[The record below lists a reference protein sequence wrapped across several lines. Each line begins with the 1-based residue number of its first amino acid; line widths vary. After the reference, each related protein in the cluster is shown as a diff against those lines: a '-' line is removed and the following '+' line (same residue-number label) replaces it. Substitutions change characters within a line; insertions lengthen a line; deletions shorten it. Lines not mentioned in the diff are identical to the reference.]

1 MRDLSFKECASWIT
15 GHVVAVGAAVVLS
28 AVLSSCAGLKQPRG
42 DSGPDETVEDS
53 GFSKTIRNLF
63 SMGSAGG
70 GQYYNPQQNSYYREA
85 QSSYHGYQGD
95 GGFSAY
101 GQHGYNP
108 NWAYPNNAT
117 VIDQY
122 RKCKDRGGFGG
133 YFSGPECDSR
143 FRRDVIVPTAPS
155 SPYGQPGTVI
165 MGQECKDSGK
175 HGYKCK
181 NTGPTTVIQQPA
193 YPSPYQQPWPAPRW

>member
-1 MRDLSFKECASWIT
+1 MEKTLFKLYASQIT
-15 GHVVAVGAAVVLS
+15 RRTRAMAAVFALAALS
-28 AVLSSCAGLKQPRG
+28 GCAGL
-42 DSGPDETVEDS
+42 E
-53 GFSKTIRNLF
+53 KTMENMGQLTGLT
-63 SMGSAGG
+63 SGSAGG

-85 QSSYHGYQGD
+85 QSSYQGYQGD

-101 GQHGYNP
+101 GQHWHNP
-108 NWAYPNNAT
+108 NWGHPNNAT

-122 RKCKDRGGFGG
+122 RNCKDRGGFRG
-133 YFSGPECDSR
+133 YISGPECDSR
-143 FRRDVIVPTAPS
+143 FRRDVVVPTAPS

-193 YPSPYQQPWPAPRW
+193 YPSPYQQPWPAPGW